1 MTKTMNKAKFFKAL
15 IKDLIDRDFI
25 KNNSDLAS
33 KLGIPRSSLSDI
45 LSGRISISIDKII
58 KISECF
64 NVEFKV
70 KNGVLDY
77 NFIDDS
83 EKLDP
88 LFQNS
93 INFLKHLAHD
103 QPEKT
108 TKFVKSL
115 TDLLKDNN
123 TE

>member
-1 MTKTMNKAKFFKAL
+1 MSNINVKPEFLKTL
-15 IKDLIDRDFI
+15 ILQLINRGFI
-25 KNNSDLAS
+25 KNNSELAS
-33 KLGIPRSSLSDI
+33 KIDIPRSSLSDI
-45 LSGRISISIDKII
+45 LSGRISINLDKII

-70 KNGVLDY
+70 KNGILDY

-93 INFLKHLAHD
+93 INYLKHLAHD

-108 TKFVKSL
+108 TKFLKSL